1 MNSSSE
7 HTPPGRAVR
16 QSSGVTPLTEATAA
30 LDALSALGAGV
41 AVVGPDWRVQYAN
54 AAWSEILLAPRA
66 SHGAQG
72 GHGGDPAVVG
82 RSLWDALRAL
92 RESREEEI
100 LRAAMSDGQPRVC
113 RLELPRERGG
123 GLLRLDMRVA
133 RATRGGGLVVEVREA
148 PRERRVTQ
156 ELALRDEEN
165 ESLREMARAMSAVS
179 DSTTL
184 LRILCE
190 AAIEQCAATV
200 ATVTQPQG
208 DEAVCVAASER
219 GTEMCG
225 ARFPLAGSL
234 VGEVIETREPVS
246 TSDYGGNVPLVGQLA
261 WREGIGPMLLAPLV
275 AHDQVL
281 GVIGVARDAGA
292 PVFSDRDEQRLRV
305 IADHA
310 SLALWK
316 ARLFEEARA
325 ANQAKANFLATV
337 SHELRTPLTAL
348 TGYGELLADEILGP
362 MSQQQHDV
370 IERMRAVTNHLTA
383 MIDEILSYANLEAG
397 RETVRATEV
406 SAGEVLYDLAA
417 VIEPLARQKGIAFE
431 IEIPGRVPTIR
442 TDPDK
447 LRQIL
452 VNLGGNAVKFT
463 DRGTVRLTLESTSH
477 PACVRFRVSDSGIG
491 IAPDDQQRPFQPFVQ
506 LDGGLTRRHGG
517 TGLGLYIA
525 RRLAQLLGGHI
536 ELESEMGR
544 GSAFTLVLPERYERR
559 D

>member
-1 MNSSSE
+1 M
-7 HTPPGRAVR
+7 R
-16 QSSGVTPLTEATAA
+16 QGSGVGALTEATAA
-30 LDALSALGAGV
+30 LDALSALGTGV
-41 AVVGPDWRVQYAN
+41 SVVGPDWRVLYAN
-54 AAWSEILLAPRA
+54 ATLSDLLAGRPPSA
-66 SHGAQG
+66 
-72 GHGGDPAVVG
+72 HGGAEQHLLTG
-82 RSLWDALRAL
+82 RPLWDVMRAVWD
-92 RESREEEI
+92 SREGEI

-113 RLELPRERGG
+113 RVELPGERGG
-123 GLLRLDMRVA
+123 IVRLDMRVA
-133 RATRGGGLVVEVREA
+133 RATRGGGLVLEIREA

-179 DSTTL
+179 DSSTL

-190 AAIEQCAATV
+190 AAIEQCDAVIATV
-200 ATVTQPQG
+200 SQPR
-208 DEAVCVAASER
+208 DSEAVCVAASER
-219 GTEMCG
+219 GAELCG
-225 ARFPLAGSL
+225 KRFPLSGSL
-234 VGEVIETREPVS
+234 VGAVIEAREPLS
-246 TSDYGGNVPLVGQLA
+246 TGHYTGSVPQLGELAERQGVGPLLLVPL
-261 WREGIGPMLLAPLV
+261 I

-281 GVIGVARDAGA
+281 GVIGVARERGQS
-292 PVFSDRDEQRLRV
+292 VFSERDEQRLRV

-370 IERMRAVTNHLTA
+370 IERMRAVTHHLTA

-397 RETVRATEV
+397 REIVRASEV

-417 VIEPLARQKGIAFE
+417 VVEPLARQKGISFE

-463 DRGTVRLTLESTSH
+463 DRGLVRLTLEADDRH
-477 PACVRFRVSDSGIG
+477 GLVRFRVSDSGIG
-491 IAPDDQQRPFQPFVQ
+491 ISVPDQQRLFQPFVQ
-506 LDGGLTRRHGG
+506 LDVGLTRRHGG
-517 TGLGLYIA
+517 TGLGLYIS
-525 RRLAQLLGGHI
+525 RRLADLLGGHI
-536 ELESEMGR
+536 ELHSEQGR
-544 GSAFTLVLPERYERR
+544 GSVFTLVLPEQYERR

>member
-1 MNSSSE
+1 
-7 HTPPGRAVR
+7 VR
-16 QSSGVTPLTEATAA
+16 QSSGVTALTEATAA
-30 LDALSALGAGV
+30 LDAISALGAGV

-54 AAWSEILLAPRA
+54 GAWFDLLAGRA
-66 SHGAQG
+66 AHGAE
-72 GHGGDPAVVG
+72 PAVG
-82 RSLWDALRAL
+82 RTLWDALRAL
-92 RESREEEI
+92 RGSREEEI

-113 RLELPRERGG
+113 RVELPGERGPV
-123 GLLRLDMRVA
+123 RFDMRVA

-190 AAIEQCAATV
+190 AAIDQCGAVV
-200 ATVTQPQG
+200 ATVSQPQG
-208 DEAVCVAASER
+208 DEGVCVAASEQGR
-219 GTEMCG
+219 ELCGT
-225 ARFPLAGSL
+225 RFPLTGSL
-234 VGEVIETREPVS
+234 VGQVIESREPMATERYS
-246 TSDYGGNVPLVGQLA
+246 GSVGRIGELA
-261 WREGIGPMLLAPLV
+261 ATRGIGPMLLVPLV

-281 GVIGVARDAGA
+281 GVIGVARETDAPA
-292 PVFSDRDEQRLRV
+292 FSSRDEQRLRV
-305 IADHA
+305 VADHA

-370 IERMRAVTNHLTA
+370 IERMRAVTHHLTA

-397 RETVRATEV
+397 REIVRPTEV
-406 SAGEVLYDLAA
+406 SAGEVLYDMGA
-417 VIEPLARQKGIAFE
+417 VIEPLARQKGIVFE
-431 IEIPGRVPTIR
+431 IDVPGRAPTIR

-463 DRGTVRLTLESTSH
+463 DRGTVRLTLEADDERSL
-477 PACVRFRVSDSGIG
+477 VRFQVSDSGIG
-491 IAPDDQQRPFQPFVQ
+491 IAPDDQQRLFQPFVQ
-506 LDGGLTRRHGG
+506 LDVGLTRRHSG
-517 TGLGLYIA
+517 TGLGLYIS
-525 RRLAQLLGGHI
+525 RRLADLLGGHI
-536 ELESEMGR
+536 ELLSER
-544 GSAFTLVLPERYERR
+544 GQGSVFTLVLPERYEARR
-559 D
+559 